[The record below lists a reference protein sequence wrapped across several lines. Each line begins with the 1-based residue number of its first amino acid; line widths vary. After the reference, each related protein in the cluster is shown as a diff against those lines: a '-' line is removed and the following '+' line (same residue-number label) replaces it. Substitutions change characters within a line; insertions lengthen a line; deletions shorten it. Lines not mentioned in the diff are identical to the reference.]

1 MNTVN
6 GKEIQFW
13 ADIDG
18 VIIIGMVE
26 DESGPRHVTLEAQ
39 WKTDNPGTQ
48 EHETITLEDIALQ
61 FPDNGC
67 LTVLAE
73 SPLEG
78 HIYRYNNYGNKEWLE
93 IGTTCGYA

>member
-6 GKEIQFW
+6 GKEIRFW
-13 ADIDG
+13 ADVDG
-18 VIIIGMVE
+18 VIVIGMAE
-26 DESGPRHVTLEAQ
+26 DENGPRHIILEPQ
-39 WKTDNPGTQ
+39 WKTGAPGTP
-48 EHETITLEDIALQ
+48 EHRTLTLEDISSQ

-78 HIYRYNNYGNKEWLE
+78 DIYRYNNYGGKEWVKV
-93 IGTTCGYA
+93 GTTCGYA